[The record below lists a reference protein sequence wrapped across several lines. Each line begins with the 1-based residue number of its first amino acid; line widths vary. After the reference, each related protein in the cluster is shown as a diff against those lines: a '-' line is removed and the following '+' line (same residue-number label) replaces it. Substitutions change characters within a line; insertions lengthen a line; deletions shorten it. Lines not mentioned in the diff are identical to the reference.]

1 MDNGTLVLMPIVGI
15 LASFT
20 AAILIV
26 YFTSRSRQRRI
37 EVQAEM
43 QAKLIDRFGTAPEL
57 IAFLQSEPGRQ
68 FANGVQMAPT
78 LLMQDRVLAGFRRAV
93 VLTVLGLGFLFLTYA
108 ADRDFLI
115 PAVIILA
122 LGIGY
127 LLAGLLS
134 LKMTKSAQVPAS
146 DPSRL

>member
-1 MDNGTLVLMPIVGI
+1 MIPIVGI
-15 LASFT
+15 VASFT

-43 QAKLIDRFGTAPEL
+43 QSKLIDRFGTAPEL
-57 IAFLQSEPGRQ
+57 IAFLQSEPGQ
-68 FANGVQMAPT
+68 KFVTGVQTAPT
-78 LLMQDRVLAGFRRAV
+78 LLMHDRIVGGFRRAV
-93 VLTVLGLGFLFLTYA
+93 VLTMLGVGFLFLYFA

-115 PAVIILA
+115 PAVILLA

-127 LLAGLLS
+127 LLAGVLS
-134 LKMTKSAQVPAS
+134 LKMTPQPPIAANELPRV
-146 DPSRL
+146 